1 MTINRIKDIELYK
14 SFLNS
19 PIPSMKW
26 KSYFEVYNELFK
38 DFKDKKVTFVEVG
51 IDRGGSLFM
60 WKDFFSKN
68 SRIIGIDSNPAAKKL
83 EEHGFEIFI
92 GDQSKEDFWHTF
104 YDKVGPVD
112 IVLDDGGHKNLEQII
127 TTTLS
132 LPHINNGGK
141 IVIEDTHSSYINKH
155 YKNPSIFSSM
165 NFFNLIVD
173 SIYRRCPIV
182 DNTKANIYTNKV
194 HSVNFYESIVAI
206 NIDEKKC
213 STNELALNN
222 AHNKSL
228 LFNTETI
235 DYKKDFFIIKHIKKI
250 FNKKFLTSLVEKV
263 KIFKIFREMK
273 HK

>member
-92 GDQSKEDFWHTF
+92 GDQSKEDFWHAF

-112 IVLDDGGHKNLEQII
+112 VVLDDGGHKNLEQII

-132 LPHINNGGK
+132 IPYINNGGK

-155 YKNPSIFSSM
+155 FKNPSIFSSM